1 MKGGG
6 VLAAALAGAGRH
18 VIGAAAG
25 RERSGALAGALL
37 LACLAAPAQAQNTHI
52 LLISGLGGDPAY
64 TDAFHG
70 WLSRFADAATE
81 KYGIPPDRITYLG
94 EKTDLDPTRIRARS
108 TADNIRAAFAEMAA
122 AMAPSDEL
130 VILLAG
136 HGTFRNGSARF
147 NIPGPDLTAEDM
159 ALLLTGLGDRRVT
172 FVNTASASGPFV
184 RALSGPNRTIIAA
197 TRTGRERNVTRFGL
211 HFVDAF
217 AEDGADVDKDSR
229 VSMLEAFSYALREV
243 QRQYESANLLMT
255 EHAVLDDN
263 GDGEGSRE
271 LDEPEGDGALARMCV
286 PGGDR
291 GGGGRRGGDARVA
304 RALRGEGGDR
314 GAHCGSERREGA
326 DVAGEVRGRAGG
338 VAGGAGGQEPG
349 DSGGGGRVGVRH
361 LHYLEIRNFK
371 GFGDKIRIE
380 LDHPAVLV
388 GPNNCGKTT
397 ALQAIALW
405 SQAVRTWFDRKGRAP
420 PRERTATG
428 LNRLAVVAVPVR
440 SALTTGTTWPSAPD
454 RRTFRSK
461 SRSESF
467 TTIA

>member
-1 MKGGG
+1 LKGGG
-6 VLAAALAGAGRH
+6 VLAAAVAGTLRH
-18 VIGAAAG
+18 VTGAAAG

-52 LLISGLGGDPAY
+52 LLISGLGGDPEY
-64 TDAFHG
+64 SETFHG

-81 KYGIPPDRITYLG
+81 KYGIPPERITYLG

-108 TADNIRAAFAEMAA
+108 TADNIRVAFAEISA
-122 AMAPSDEL
+122 AMAPADEL

-217 AEDGADVDKDSR
+217 ADDGADVDKDSR

-271 LDEPEGDGALARMCV
+271 LDELEGDGSLARMV
-286 PGGDR
+286 FLTSIGGVGGDEAVTPELR
-291 GGGGRRGGDARVA
+291 ALYEEKAAIEARIAELRRVKGQMSQERYEDELEELLVELAIKNREIRAAGGGGD
-304 RALRGEGGDR
+304 E
-314 GAHCGSERREGA
+314 
-326 DVAGEVRGRAGG
+326 
-338 VAGGAGGQEPG
+338 
-349 DSGGGGRVGVRH
+349 
-361 LHYLEIRNFK
+361 
-371 GFGDKIRIE
+371 
-380 LDHPAVLV
+380 
-388 GPNNCGKTT
+388 
-397 ALQAIALW
+397 
-405 SQAVRTWFDRKGRAP
+405 AP
-420 PRERTATG
+420 P
-428 LNRLAVVAVPVR
+428 LP
-440 SALTTGTTWPSAPD
+440 
-454 RRTFRSK
+454 
-461 SRSESF
+461 
-467 TTIA
+467 